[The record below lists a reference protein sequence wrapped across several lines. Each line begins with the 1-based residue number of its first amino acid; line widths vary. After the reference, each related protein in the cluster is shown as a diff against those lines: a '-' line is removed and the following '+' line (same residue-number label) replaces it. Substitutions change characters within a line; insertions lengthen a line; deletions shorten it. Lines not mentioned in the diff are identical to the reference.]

1 MYITGVFLFMKKNMT
16 ENAEKQN
23 LSRGNNNKAKK
34 IFPEEKSKENKH
46 FPCNRPKRETC
57 ITLRSKME
65 TKLSTI
71 VVNTNNRKATI
82 LR

>member
-23 LSRGNNNKAKK
+23 LSRGNKNKTQSIPKA
-34 IFPEEKSKENKH
+34 EKSKENKH
-46 FPCNRPKRETC
+46 FSCNRRKNAAC
-57 ITLRSKME
+57 ITLRSKTA

-71 VVNTNNRKATI
+71 VVNTNNRKASI

>member
-23 LSRGNNNKAKK
+23 LSRGNNNKTRK

-46 FPCNRPKRETC
+46 FPCNRRKSAVC
-57 ITLRSKME
+57 ITLRSKTA

-71 VVNTNNRKATI
+71 VVNTNNRKASI